1 MKQPNVWEAAQWT
14 RSDRSGDVTSG
25 QSEGLSVVLH
35 YLIYSNIWSVHTLG
49 EVQLQTTGGA
59 KGMYWK
65 VSKNNSQWHYSLECA
80 GREEKL

>member
-1 MKQPNVWEAAQWT
+1 VEQPNVGKLHSRLRVVEA
-14 RSDRSGDVTSG
+14 GDVTSG

-59 KGMYWK
+59 NGMY
-65 VSKNNSQWHYSLECA
+65 
-80 GREEKL
+80 